1 MFPGEPGIFPHPN
14 CKSNKF
20 VCMNTT
26 SNITE
31 LARDLTRSVREM
43 CSIMRLHIQAKLREY
58 QFDISFELLEI
69 LAYLWRQDGV
79 NQQEIADIIIKDKSS
94 TTYLIDNLVKRNLV
108 ERIADE
114 NDRRNKLIFLTREGK
129 QLQKQFNPLITEM
142 YETATAGITFG
153 VMEKAIVMLN
163 KMNDNLKQTL

>member
-1 MFPGEPGIFPHPN
+1 MFPGEPCSNPHPN

-20 VCMNTT
+20 VCMTT
-26 SNITE
+26 TNNITE
-31 LARDLTRSVREM
+31 LARDLTKSVREM
-43 CSIMRLHIQAKLREY
+43 RSIMRLHIQAKLREY

-108 ERIADE
+108 VRIADE
-114 NDRRNKLIFLTREGK
+114 NDRRNKLIFLTKEGK
-129 QLQKQFNPLITEM
+129 QLQKQFNPLINEM
-142 YETATAGITFG
+142 YETATAGIPFG
-153 VMEKAIVMLN
+153 IMEKAIVMLN
-163 KMNDNLKQTL
+163 RMNDNLKQTL